1 MPSRRHAMPPHHAPG
16 RAAPFVR
23 RLFDVRGYAM
33 NNERDGATHLW
44 ARTAA
49 SAARLRVSSV
59 TLDYDWA
66 ADVSV

>member
-1 MPSRRHAMPPHHAPG
+1 
-16 RAAPFVR
+16 
-23 RLFDVRGYAM
+23 M